1 MAREHAEWQL
11 PAFARASPNVAATAA
26 LLDVLPSPSTNGIGE
41 VYQWVKSVLSVVIV

>member
-1 MAREHAEWQL
+1 MAREQAEWQL
-11 PAFARASPNVAATAA
+11 PTFARASPNVAATAA